1 MSVYSAFVHVYL
13 CNCYFNICVF
23 VYMCEFAL
31 LVCESA
37 SCVCEYVF
45 GTDRVSESV
54 PYVCVWDISMHVC
67 TICVHLC
74 VVCWYVAH
82 SPFPVCFPFAA

>member
-45 GTDRVSESV
+45 GQSV
-54 PYVCVWDISMHVC
+54 
-67 TICVHLC
+67 
-74 VVCWYVAH
+74 
-82 SPFPVCFPFAA
+82 